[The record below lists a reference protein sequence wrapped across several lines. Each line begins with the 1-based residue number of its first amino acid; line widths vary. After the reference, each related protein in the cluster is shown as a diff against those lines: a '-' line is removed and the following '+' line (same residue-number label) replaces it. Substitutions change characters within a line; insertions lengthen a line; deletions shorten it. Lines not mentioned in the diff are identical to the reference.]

1 MRLYILTAL
10 LITCAFVQPSQ
21 AEQTSAKQSYII
33 DFETGQSLLS
43 KEATAPMPTSSMSKV
58 MTMYMVFDAI
68 KNGVISMDT
77 ELPVSEKAW
86 RMGGSKMFVDLGSKI
101 TVKDLAQGVIVQSGN
116 DATVVLAEGVSGTED
131 SFAQKMTEKAHE
143 LGMKNSNFVNASGWP
158 DPNHYS
164 TAQDLSILA
173 KAIIKDFPEYYP
185 LFSEKEYTY
194 NNIKQQNRNP
204 LLYKNIGADGLK
216 TGHTEIAGYGL
227 IGTAER
233 DGRRVI
239 VVVNGLESEKDRADE
254 SARLINWGLDHFS
267 NVDFVKANT
276 EIDQA
281 PVVMGKS
288 TTVGLALQEDVRL
301 TIPKLE
307 KSNITVDLKYKSPL
321 VAPIKTGQE
330 IGTLTINIPTMDSK
344 TFPLFT
350 TGNVEEVGFFK
361 KTLTKFE
368 QMIFGKS

>member
-321 VAPIKTGQE
+321 VAPIKAGQE

>member
-10 LITCAFVQPSQ
+10 LITCAFVQPSR

-164 TAQDLSILA
+164 TAQDLSILT

-185 LFSEKEYTY
+185 LFKEKEYTY

-254 SARLINWGLDHFS
+254 STRLINWALDHFS
-267 NVDFVKANT
+267 NVNFIKANT

-321 VAPIKTGQE
+321 VAPIKAGQE

>member
-254 SARLINWGLDHFS
+254 SARLINWALDHFS

-321 VAPIKTGQE
+321 VAPIKAGQE

-344 TFPLFT
+344 IFPLFT
-350 TGNVEEVGFFK
+350 TGDVEEVGFFK